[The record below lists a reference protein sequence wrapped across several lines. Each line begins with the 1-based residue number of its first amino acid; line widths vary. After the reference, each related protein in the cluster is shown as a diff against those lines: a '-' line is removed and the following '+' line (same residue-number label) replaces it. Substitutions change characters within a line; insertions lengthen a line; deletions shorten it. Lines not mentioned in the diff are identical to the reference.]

1 MKKSIKVTFIF
12 LLAVSL
18 CLEPYD
24 AYISGLCMIDLFLLK
39 VTIKPNRKQ
48 AYGYI

>member
-24 AYISGLCMIDLFLLK
+24 AYISGLCMIDLFLMQIYPGAVDP
-39 VTIKPNRKQ
+39 VTVW
-48 AYGYI
+48 